1 MRSSGL
7 VGIYA
12 RDARIGETNHVC
24 NVEDQ
29 GKHDDGD
36 ESAMSYDESAQ
47 EYTMQFAP
55 FTID

>member
-1 MRSSGL
+1 M
-7 VGIYA
+7 GIYA